1 MLTAKEIP
9 IRERKSFGQTRPFQ
23 RSHDL
28 HIQVKCV
35 VYCEMRNIKQFNACS
50 QTSDRHLALTRKRKQ
65 ACESRGPVR
74 GARGRPRRRGG
85 SVESKCIQMA
95 LQVLV
100 SHCARQGPCSRGR
113 DPAWRVRGN
122 RRVRIRHRWSI
133 RRDSG
138 EVLWAQLQVRL
149 RPHSLMK
156 LTLDRIDNGARNK
169 YF

>member
-9 IRERKSFGQTRPFQ
+9 IRERKSFGQTRPFP

-74 GARGRPRRRGG
+74 GARGRPRRRRGAVVPRRASASKWHSRCWFRIARARVHVPEEEIQRG
-85 SVESKCIQMA
+85 AFEVIDAYAFDIDGRFVAIQAKYYGPNSNCVSV
-95 LQVLV
+95 
-100 SHCARQGPCSRGR
+100 RTR
-113 DPAWRVRGN
+113 
-122 RRVRIRHRWSI
+122 
-133 RRDSG
+133 
-138 EVLWAQLQVRL
+138 
-149 RPHSLMK
+149 
-156 LTLDRIDNGARNK
+156 
-169 YF
+169 